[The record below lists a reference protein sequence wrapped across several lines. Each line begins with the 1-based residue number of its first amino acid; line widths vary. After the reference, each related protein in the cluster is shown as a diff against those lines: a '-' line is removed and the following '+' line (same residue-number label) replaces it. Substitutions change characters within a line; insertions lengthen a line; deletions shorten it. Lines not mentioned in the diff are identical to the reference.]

1 MTGDGLVAHVA
12 RFGRALREASV
23 RTSISDEVDAVD
35 ALTRV
40 DLGDR
45 DETRRALRIALKI
58 RPRDAA
64 VFGALFDRWWGG
76 AGAAPR
82 DRERPDAPKP
92 IPVKRP
98 GRVPESARDGQ
109 EAEAERPQGDTP
121 SWNREA
127 VLRRKSFEECGPAE
141 LAAMEALVGRM
152 ALRLATARSRRLVP
166 TRGRGRVDPRRSFR
180 AAVSTDGEFLRLAR
194 RARAIEEA
202 RLVVLC
208 DTSGSMDPH
217 VRFVLTFLIALKKTA
232 RRTELFAF
240 NTSLVRLTPWIAAGK
255 LRPTLERLAAGVP
268 GWSGG
273 TRIGECLSEFVARYR
288 DEMVGPRTVVV
299 IVSDGLDR
307 GDTELVGRA
316 MRAIR
321 TRARRVVWLNPL
333 LSDARYEPTARG
345 MAAAL
350 PFVDVLAPAHNLESL
365 ERLLHL
371 GFLTA
376 RCAGRPERE
385 GTSQENPLPR
395 IRS

>member
-1 MTGDGLVAHVA
+1 MSGEGLVAHVA
-12 RFGRALREASV
+12 RFSRALRDASV
-23 RTSISDEVDAVD
+23 RASLSDEVDAVE
-35 ALTRV
+35 ALVRV
-40 DLGDR
+40 DLADR
-45 DETRRALRIALKI
+45 DEARRALRIALKI

-64 VFGALFDRWWGG
+64 VFDALFERWWGA
-76 AGAAPR
+76 AGPTA
-82 DRERPDAPKP
+82 RERGREDASPP

-98 GRVPESARDGQ
+98 GRVPEAAPSGP

-121 SWNREA
+121 SWSREA

-141 LAAMEALVGRM
+141 LSAMEALVGRM
-152 ALRLATARSRRLVP
+152 VARLATARSRRLVP

-217 VRFVLTFLIALKKTA
+217 VRFVLAFLMALKKTA
-232 RRTELFAF
+232 RRTEIFAF
-240 NTSLVRLTPWIAAGK
+240 NTSLVRLTPWIAAGR
-255 LRPTLERLAAGVP
+255 LRATLERLAAAVP

-273 TRIGECLSEFVARYR
+273 TRIGECLMEFVARYR

-307 GDTELVGRA
+307 GDTGLVAKA

-321 TRARRVVWLNPL
+321 SRARRVVWLNPL
-333 LSDARYEPTARG
+333 LSDPRYEPTARG

-350 PFVDVLAPAHNLESL
+350 PFIDVLAPAHNLESL
-365 ERLLHL
+365 ERLLPML
-371 GFLTA
+371 A
-376 RCAGRPERE
+376 A
-385 GTSQENPLPR
+385 
-395 IRS
+395 

>member
-1 MTGDGLVAHVA
+1 MRGADLVAHTA
-12 RFGRALREASV
+12 RFSRALREASV
-23 RTSISDEVDAVD
+23 RASLSDEVDAVD

-45 DETRRALRIALKI
+45 EETRRTLRIALKI

-64 VFGALFDRWWGG
+64 VFDALFERWWS
-76 AGAAPR
+76 GAAAPE
-82 DRERPDAPKP
+82 RERGRPEAP

-98 GRVPESARDGQ
+98 GRLPGDGRAGL
-109 EAEAERPQGDTP
+109 EAEAERPQGDSP
-121 SWNREA
+121 SWSRDA

-141 LAAMEALVGRM
+141 LSAMEALVGRM
-152 ALRLATARSRRLVP
+152 ILRLATARSRRLVP

-180 AAVSTDGEFLRLAR
+180 AAVATDGEFLRLAR

-217 VRFVLTFLIALKKTA
+217 VRFALTFLMALKKTA

-255 LRPTLERLAAGVP
+255 LRTTLERLAAGVP

-273 TRIGECLSEFVARYR
+273 TRIGECLSEFVARWR
-288 DEMVGPRTVVV
+288 DELVGPRTVVV
-299 IVSDGLDR
+299 ILSDGLDR
-307 GDTELVGRA
+307 GETELVAKA

-321 TRARRVVWLNPL
+321 SRARRIIWLNPL
-333 LSDARYEPTARG
+333 LSDPRYEPTARG

-350 PFVDVLAPAHNLESL
+350 PFIDVLAPAHNLESL
-365 ERLLHL
+365 ERLLPML
-371 GFLTA
+371 A
-376 RCAGRPERE
+376 A
-385 GTSQENPLPR
+385 
-395 IRS
+395 